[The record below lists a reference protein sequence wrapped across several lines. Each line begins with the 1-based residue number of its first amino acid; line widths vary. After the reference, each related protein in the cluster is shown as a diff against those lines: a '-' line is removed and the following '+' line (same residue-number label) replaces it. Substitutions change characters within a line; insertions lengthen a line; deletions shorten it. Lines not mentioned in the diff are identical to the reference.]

1 MSQTHYYQP
10 LWTLVGGGQVSL
22 ESTGKPTKAV
32 MPKRVNHI
40 KDKVA
45 KFHPNDNSLTLKS
58 GGRLDYDALVIS
70 PGLELNYSGIPGLI
84 VTNLS

>member
-1 MSQTHYYQP
+1 MTQTHYYQP

-32 MPKRVNHI
+32 MPKNVNHI